1 MKLKKFKNNLTAIIL
16 CGGRGERLK
25 PITNKT
31 PKPLLKVAGKEILGY
46 ILRHL
51 KKYKINDI
59 LVLTGYKR
67 ELINSFLILI
77 LHFAL
82 SCTHLVV

>member
-1 MKLKKFKNNLTAIIL
+1 MPLYRRLPKRGFKVFKNNLTAIIL

-31 PKPLLKVAGKEILGY
+31 PNPLLKVAGKEILGY

-51 KKYKINDI
+51 KKSFYIY
-59 LVLTGYKR
+59 LYELT
-67 ELINSFLILI
+67 
-77 LHFAL
+77 
-82 SCTHLVV
+82 